1 MALRRII
8 AEDLT
13 TLRWIDIPALELERV
28 AWTETMTPG
37 GTGWWRIVAEITCSA
52 CGAFQAAD
60 SDPTNDKQVA
70 TALAVTLFNGAGWCA
85 DKHNRAVCPDCDLKH
100 HDP

>member
-1 MALRRII
+1 MALRKIT

-13 TLRWIDIPALELERV
+13 TLRWIDIPPSELKRV
-28 AWTETMTPG
+28 DWTETEIQG

-52 CGAFQAAD
+52 CASFQAAD

-70 TALAVTLFNGAGWCA
+70 TTLTLALFNEVGWRVDERSGTVCGDCA
-85 DKHNRAVCPDCDLKH
+85 HTYEIR
-100 HDP
+100 

>member
-1 MALRRII
+1 MALRRIT

-13 TLRWIDIPALELERV
+13 TLRWIDILPFELERV
-28 AWTETMTPG
+28 DWTETATAG

-52 CGAFQAAD
+52 CGAVQAVD

-70 TALAVTLFNGAGWCA
+70 TALALTLFDGAGWRA
-85 DKHNRAVCPDCDLKH
+85 DEHNRAVCPDCEPKYR
-100 HDP
+100 DP